1 MFGSKSREIAR
12 LRAEKAELA
21 EQIDTD
27 RTNRQQTAGGTARV
41 ARRYSVLATVVAVH
55 IVTAEEND
63 VDISPASLRAALER
77 ARIDL
82 SIEYAR
88 AGRDG
93 ATQ

>member
-1 MFGSKSREIAR
+1 MLGSKSREIAR
-12 LRAEKAELA
+12 LRAEKADLA

-27 RTNRQQTAGGTARV
+27 RTNREQTAGGTARV
-41 ARRYSVLATVVAVH
+41 AHRYSVLATVVAVH
-55 IVTAEEND
+55 IVTAEEHD
-63 VDISPASLRAALER
+63 ADISPASLRAAVER